1 MSPSL
6 AVWNFETAA
15 AAVYPAVGISALW
28 GFPVALYAIDMTS
41 LVCPTLHTGTQNGVG
56 TSQNK

>member
-28 GFPVALYAIDMTS
+28 GFPVALYATDMTS
-41 LVCPTLHTGTQNGVG
+41 LVYPTQHPPSIQGHRMV
-56 TSQNK
+56 